1 MRKNLEER
9 LKKLAVGLEKEKHEN
24 QELLEKMKDEYVTFG
39 SEV

>member
-9 LKKLAVGLEKEKHEN
+9 LKVLAVGLEKEKNEN
-24 QELLEKMKDEYVTFG
+24 NDFLEKMKDEYVTFG